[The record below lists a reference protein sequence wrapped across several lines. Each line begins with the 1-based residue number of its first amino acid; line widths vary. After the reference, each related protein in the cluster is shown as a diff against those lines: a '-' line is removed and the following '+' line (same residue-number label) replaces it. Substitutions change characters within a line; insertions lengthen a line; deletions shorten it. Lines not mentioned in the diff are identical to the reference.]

1 MTATDQQPLDPGLVI
16 EPYAPAQS
24 RPVTASGTDPLE
36 RQGRRWIF
44 GSFALCPC
52 HLPLTLGILVTVFGG
67 TAAGAV
73 LRDHVV
79 VAGLVISA
87 AWIAGTWRGFRLVR
101 LAQRGACPVPATRP
115 GRWARREPTRAA
127 GMAPAAKAA
136 ATVQS
141 M

>member
-1 MTATDQQPLDPGLVI
+1 MTATDLQSRDDGLVI
-16 EPYAPAQS
+16 EPDAPGKSPPITMA
-24 RPVTASGTDPLE
+24 GTDPLE

-73 LRDHVV
+73 LGDHVV
-79 VAGLVISA
+79 VAGMVISA

-101 LAQRGACPVPATRP
+101 LAQRGACPIPPTRP
-115 GRWARREPTRAA
+115 GPPSRTR
-127 GMAPAAKAA
+127 
-136 ATVQS
+136 
-141 M
+141 